1 MDLIQRELTKLATAA
16 VIVDEVVKAAQT
28 QDGMAKEAKMKPGLI
43 ALLAALGLA
52 GAGAGAY
59 AGGAFDRE
67 KLPRPDD
74 IRKGNRGG
82 TLTPLR
88 HAMARAMRPTPVE
101 SAESLRAKAEA
112 EKASNPYNPPV
123 KPNRGIAE
131 MQRRYAE
138 EAERIRAQADA
149 MAGRIRAQADAIR
162 ARREADAALQAAR
175 REAAE
180 ALRNARMELRRET
193 ELTPNGSSTAEMQRQ
208 ADAIRARR
216 EADAAL
222 RAARREAAGALR
234 NARMELSSS
243 ALFSI

>member
-67 KLPRPDD
+67 KLPRPGAGAGAYAGGAFDREKLPRPDD

-112 EKASNPYNPPV
+112 DKASNPYNPPV
-123 KPNRGIAE
+123 RPNRGIAE

-138 EAERIRAQADA
+138 EAERIRARAA
-149 MAGRIRAQADAIR
+149 EEAERIRAQADAIR

-175 REAAE
+175 REAVE
-180 ALRNARMELRRET
+180 ALRNARMELK
-193 ELTPNGSSTAEMQRQ
+193 
-208 ADAIRARR
+208 RAY
-216 EADAAL
+216 
-222 RAARREAAGALR
+222 
-234 NARMELSSS
+234 
-243 ALFSI
+243 

>member
-112 EKASNPYNPPV
+112 DKASNPY
-123 KPNRGIAE
+123 NRGIAE

-149 MAGRIRAQADAIR
+149 MLNYYGIIR

-180 ALRNARMELRRET
+180 ALRNARMELRR
-193 ELTPNGSSTAEMQRQ
+193 AY
-208 ADAIRARR
+208 
-216 EADAAL
+216 
-222 RAARREAAGALR
+222 
-234 NARMELSSS
+234 
-243 ALFSI
+243 

>member
-138 EAERIRAQADA
+138 RAERIRAQAA
-149 MAGRIRAQADAIR
+149 EEAERIRAPADAIR

-180 ALRNARMELRRET
+180 ALRNARMEL
-193 ELTPNGSSTAEMQRQ
+193 
-208 ADAIRARR
+208 
-216 EADAAL
+216 
-222 RAARREAAGALR
+222 
-234 NARMELSSS
+234 SSS

>member
-112 EKASNPYNPPV
+112 DKASNPYNPPV

-149 MAGRIRAQADAIR
+149 MLNYYGIIR

-180 ALRNARMELRRET
+180 ALRNARMELRR
-193 ELTPNGSSTAEMQRQ
+193 AY
-208 ADAIRARR
+208 
-216 EADAAL
+216 
-222 RAARREAAGALR
+222 
-234 NARMELSSS
+234 
-243 ALFSI
+243 

>member
-1 MDLIQRELTKLATAA
+1 MDLVQRELTKLATAA
-16 VIVDEVVKAAQT
+16 VIVDEMSKAAQV
-28 QDGMAKEAKMKPGLI
+28 QDGMAKQAKMKPGLI

-112 EKASNPYNPPV
+112 DKASNPYNPPV

-138 EAERIRAQADA
+138 EAE
-149 MAGRIRAQADAIR
+149 RIRAQADAIR

-180 ALRNARMELRRET
+180 ALRNARMELK
-193 ELTPNGSSTAEMQRQ
+193 
-208 ADAIRARR
+208 RAY
-216 EADAAL
+216 
-222 RAARREAAGALR
+222 
-234 NARMELSSS
+234 
-243 ALFSI
+243 

>member
-112 EKASNPYNPPV
+112 DKASNPY
-123 KPNRGIAE
+123 NRGIAE

-138 EAERIRAQADA
+138 EAE
-149 MAGRIRAQADAIR
+149 RIRAQADAIR

-180 ALRNARMELRRET
+180 ALRNARMELRR
-193 ELTPNGSSTAEMQRQ
+193 AY
-208 ADAIRARR
+208 
-216 EADAAL
+216 
-222 RAARREAAGALR
+222 
-234 NARMELSSS
+234 
-243 ALFSI
+243 

>member
-67 KLPRPDD
+67 KLPRPGD

-112 EKASNPYNPPV
+112 EKASNPAPQWLLQPPV
-123 KPNRGIAE
+123 RPNRGIAE
-131 MQRRYAE
+131 MQRRE
-138 EAERIRAQADA
+138 
-149 MAGRIRAQADAIR
+149 RIRAQADAIR
-162 ARREADAALQAAR
+162 ARREADA
-175 REAAE
+175 REFS
-180 ALRNARMELRRET
+180 NT
-193 ELTPNGSSTAEMQRQ
+193 LTDNINRLLGR
-208 ADAIRARR
+208 
-216 EADAAL
+216 
-222 RAARREAAGALR
+222 
-234 NARMELSSS
+234 
-243 ALFSI
+243 

>member
-112 EKASNPYNPPV
+112 DKSNLYNQFSKLVNVLTGVRPMAETSV
-123 KPNRGIAE
+123 TLTDNINRLL
-131 MQRRYAE
+131 
-138 EAERIRAQADA
+138 
-149 MAGRIRAQADAIR
+149 GR
-162 ARREADAALQAAR
+162 
-175 REAAE
+175 
-180 ALRNARMELRRET
+180 
-193 ELTPNGSSTAEMQRQ
+193 
-208 ADAIRARR
+208 
-216 EADAAL
+216 
-222 RAARREAAGALR
+222 
-234 NARMELSSS
+234 
-243 ALFSI
+243 

>member
-112 EKASNPYNPPV
+112 EKASNPYNPHNQFSKLVNVLTGVRPMAETSV
-123 KPNRGIAE
+123 TLTDNINRLL
-131 MQRRYAE
+131 
-138 EAERIRAQADA
+138 
-149 MAGRIRAQADAIR
+149 GR
-162 ARREADAALQAAR
+162 
-175 REAAE
+175 
-180 ALRNARMELRRET
+180 
-193 ELTPNGSSTAEMQRQ
+193 
-208 ADAIRARR
+208 
-216 EADAAL
+216 
-222 RAARREAAGALR
+222 
-234 NARMELSSS
+234 
-243 ALFSI
+243 

>member
-112 EKASNPYNPPV
+112 DKASNPYNPPV

-138 EAERIRAQADA
+138 EAE
-149 MAGRIRAQADAIR
+149 RIRAQADAIR

-180 ALRNARMELRRET
+180 ALRNARMELK
-193 ELTPNGSSTAEMQRQ
+193 
-208 ADAIRARR
+208 RAY
-216 EADAAL
+216 
-222 RAARREAAGALR
+222 
-234 NARMELSSS
+234 
-243 ALFSI
+243 

>member
-180 ALRNARMELRRET
+180 ALRNARMELRR
-193 ELTPNGSSTAEMQRQ
+193 AY
-208 ADAIRARR
+208 
-216 EADAAL
+216 
-222 RAARREAAGALR
+222 
-234 NARMELSSS
+234 
-243 ALFSI
+243 

>member
-123 KPNRGIAE
+123 RPNRGIAE

-138 EAERIRAQADA
+138 EAE
-149 MAGRIRAQADAIR
+149 RIRAQADAIR

-180 ALRNARMELRRET
+180 ALRNARMELRR
-193 ELTPNGSSTAEMQRQ
+193 AY
-208 ADAIRARR
+208 
-216 EADAAL
+216 
-222 RAARREAAGALR
+222 
-234 NARMELSSS
+234 
-243 ALFSI
+243 